1 MNSLPIG
8 IFDSGVGG
16 LTVLKAVRNR
26 LPRESV
32 IYLGDTARVP
42 YGTKSRATIERYA
55 VEDAAFLIEKGV
67 KMIVVAC
74 NTASAMARERLRQ
87 QFGVPFLTVLG
98 PGARAAV
105 RATRTGRIGV
115 IATEATIGSG
125 AYERAI
131 QEEFNQNRN
140 GQRAAGEVEVF
151 SRACPLFVPLVEEG
165 ETDSQVARMVAEQYL
180 APLGQ
185 RQIDT
190 LVLGCT
196 HYPLLKRVI
205 AETMGDGVT
214 LIDSAE
220 AVAEETAQLLEQAG
234 WLDAGG
240 EPNESRFYVTDAA
253 DRFHRIAERILGAP
267 PENLEAVEVWGHD
280 RLYAN

>member
-16 LTVLKAVRNR
+16 LTVLRAVRNR

-74 NTASAMARERLRQ
+74 NTASAMSRERLRRE
-87 QFGVPFLTVLG
+87 FKTPLLTVLG
-98 PGARAAV
+98 PGARMAARV
-105 RATRTGRIGV
+105 TKSGRIGV
-115 IATEATIGSG
+115 IATEATIESG
-125 AYERAI
+125 AYQLAI
-131 QEEFNQNRN
+131 RES
-140 GQRAAGEVEVF
+140 AGGTPVEIF
-151 SRACPLFVPLVEEG
+151 QRACPLFVPLVEEG
-165 ETDSQVARMVAEQYL
+165 ETDSQVARLVAEQYL
-180 APLGQ
+180 APL
-185 RQIDT
+185 REREIDA

-205 AETMGDGVT
+205 GETIGPEVT
-214 LIDSAE
+214 LVDSAE
-220 AVAEETAQLLEQAG
+220 AAAEETAQLLEKERLLSQTDGEAG
-234 WLDAGG
+234 C
-240 EPNESRFYVTDAA
+240 RFYVTDAA
-253 DRFHRIAERILGAP
+253 KRFHRIGERILGKP
-267 PENLEAVEVWGHD
+267 LEHLEAVEVWGHD
-280 RLYAN
+280 RLETK

>member
-16 LTVLKAVRNR
+16 LTVLKAVRRR

-55 VEDAAFLIEKGV
+55 IEDAAFLIEKGV
-67 KMIVVAC
+67 KLIVVAC
-74 NTASAMARERLRQ
+74 NTASAMARESLRRD
-87 QFGVPFLTVLG
+87 FNVPFLTVLG
-98 PGARAAV
+98 PGARAAA
-105 RATRTGRIGV
+105 RATQTGRIGV
-115 IATEATIGSG
+115 IATEATVESG

-131 QEEFNQNRN
+131 REAYQESN
-140 GQRAAGEVEVF
+140 GDQPLEIF

-165 ETDSQVARMVAEQYL
+165 ETDSQVARLVAEQYL
-180 APLGQ
+180 APLRQQ
-185 RQIDT
+185 RIDT

-196 HYPLLKRVI
+196 HYPLLKTVI
-205 AETMGDGVT
+205 AETMGEAVR

-220 AVAEETAQLLEQAG
+220 AVAEETAQLLESG
-234 WLDAGG
+234 GRLDTGD

-253 DRFHRIAERILGAP
+253 QRFHRIAERILGAP
-267 PENLEAVEVWGHD
+267 LEHLEAVEVWGHD
-280 RLYAN
+280 RLHTP

>member
-16 LTVLKAVRNR
+16 LTVLRAVRQR

-32 IYLGDTARVP
+32 VYLGDTARVP

-55 VEDAAFLIEKGV
+55 IEDAAFLVEKGV

-74 NTASAMARERLRQ
+74 NTASAMARESLRRE
-87 QFGVPFLTVLG
+87 FDVPFLTVLG
-98 PGARAAV
+98 PGARAAA
-105 RATRTGRIGV
+105 RTTRSGRVGV

-131 QEEFNQNRN
+131 HEACGE
-140 GQRAAGEVEVF
+140 RAVEVF

-165 ETDSQVARMVAEQYL
+165 ETDSQVARLLADQYL
-180 APLGQ
+180 APLREQ
-185 RQIDT
+185 QIDT

-196 HYPLLKRVI
+196 HYPLLKTVI
-205 AETMGDGVT
+205 AETMGEGVT

-220 AVAEETAQLLEQAG
+220 AVAEETAQLLEQHDQLVDQQAG
-234 WLDAGG
+234 DKQ
-240 EPNESRFYVTDAA
+240 PSQSRFYVTDAA
-253 DRFHRIAERILGAP
+253 QRFHKIAERILGAP
-267 PENLEAVEVWGHD
+267 LEHLEAVEVFGHD
-280 RLYAN
+280 KL

>member
-16 LTVLKAVRNR
+16 LTVLRAVRQR
-26 LPRESV
+26 LPLESV

-55 VEDAAFLIEKGV
+55 IEDAAFLVEKGV

-87 QFGVPFLTVLG
+87 EFDVPFLTVLG
-98 PGARAAV
+98 PGARAAA
-105 RATRTGRIGV
+105 RTTRSGRIGV

-131 QEEFNQNRN
+131 HE
-140 GQRAAGEVEVF
+140 ACGERSVEVF

-165 ETDSQVARMVAEQYL
+165 ETDSQVARLLAEQYL
-180 APLGQ
+180 APLREQ
-185 RQIDT
+185 QIDT

-196 HYPLLKRVI
+196 HYPLLKTVI
-205 AETMGDGVT
+205 AETMGESVT

-220 AVAEETAQLLEQAG
+220 AVAEETAQLLEQHDQLVDQQTG
-234 WLDAGG
+234 DWQ
-240 EPNESRFYVTDAA
+240 PSQSRFYVTDAA
-253 DRFHRIAERILGAP
+253 QRFHKIAERILGAP
-267 PENLEAVEVWGHD
+267 LEHLEAVEVFGHD
-280 RLYAN
+280 KL